1 MRVLTLTE
9 AIKKRLEEMIRK
21 GELAAGEKIVV
32 DDLAARFAVS
42 QTPVREA
49 LSRLEQEKL
58 VVYQPRN
65 GWKVVSFTR
74 QDYLKY
80 YEVQEMLERY
90 LTEKMVDYADRV
102 DLDELELRNE
112 NCLHFIE
119 KRKPDRASE
128 ENDRF
133 HAEIYMH
140 YPNEILF
147 DMLRD
152 VINILSCQR
161 KMMFA
166 DKDIGKQLYQE
177 HRDIIQAFR
186 KKDVKMAAA
195 AMYRHFRTGF
205 EGLEGTFAAEDAGLS
220 DTKKPRTKRTAA
232 RGGTRGK
239 RYEDFE

>member
-1 MRVLTLTE
+1 
-9 AIKKRLEEMIRK
+9 MIRK
-21 GELAAGEKIVV
+21 GELDPGEKIVV
-32 DDLAARFAVS
+32 DDVAARFDVS

-49 LSRLEQEKL
+49 LSRLEKEKL
-58 VVYQPRN
+58 VEYQARN

-80 YEVQEMLERY
+80 YEIQEMLERY

-112 NCLHFIE
+112 NCLHFID
-119 KRKPDRASE
+119 KRKPDRAAE

-140 YPNEILF
+140 YPNKILY
-147 DMLRD
+147 DTLRD
-152 VINILSCQR
+152 VINILSYQR

-166 DKDIGKQLYQE
+166 DKDIAKRLYQE
-177 HRDIIQAFR
+177 HKDIIRAFR
-186 KKDVKMAAA
+186 EKNVKMAAE

-205 EGLEGTFAAEDAGLS
+205 EGLEGTFAADAGLS
-220 DTKKPRTKRTAA
+220 GTKKPLERKEQQRE
-232 RGGTRGK
+232 RVTRRSYK
-239 RYEDFE
+239 DF